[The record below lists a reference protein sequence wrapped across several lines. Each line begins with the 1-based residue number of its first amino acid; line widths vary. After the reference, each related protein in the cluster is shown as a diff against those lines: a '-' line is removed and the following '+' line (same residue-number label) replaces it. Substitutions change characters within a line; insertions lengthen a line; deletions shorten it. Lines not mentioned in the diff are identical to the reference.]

1 MVDIGISK
9 YNYSSHLFSVL
20 APDYGSLRQ
29 IGREDAYLGAQT
41 LSDCIEVF
49 SAVPLKE
56 LDKDRKMRK
65 KVAYSFYRILFIL
78 PEAMRFNPIMD
89 FVAKTTLEDEKEVP
103 GWILEL
109 VNKWSD
115 LSKIARKY
123 EGAVD
128 DDEVIEELERC
139 LINEI
144 VLEGNTIRLQTMGQL
159 RRVLGMLTYESDDG
173 PPDLKKGKSPQ
184 KKKNKSK
191 G

>member
-9 YNYSSHLFSVL
+9 GLWL
-20 APDYGSLRQ
+20 LRQ

-41 LSDCIEVF
+41 LSDCTEVF

-78 PEAMRFNPIMD
+78 PKAMRFNPIMD
-89 FVAKTTLEDEKEVP
+89 FVAKTTLEDEKDVP

-109 VNKWSD
+109 VNKCSD

-139 LINEI
+139 LIN
-144 VLEGNTIRLQTMGQL
+144 
-159 RRVLGMLTYESDDG
+159 
-173 PPDLKKGKSPQ
+173 
-184 KKKNKSK
+184 
-191 G
+191 